1 MNEVLGALRKMHSLE
16 RFAVEIYRTQ
26 IRAFPEKEIA
36 DRLKAAMDNEQE
48 HVNDLRARIGELK
61 GRCSWLGFF
70 FQMAGKLLGFASTF
84 LGKVFA
90 LKADIRLEKRAVR
103 DYGDLLQE
111 LDFDEKSRGLIQKNI
126 EDEKV
131 HIRRWEESIEI
142 LKGQIT
148 QCSKKKGK

>member
-16 RFAVEIYRTQ
+16 IFAVEIYRAQ
-26 IRAFPEKEIA
+26 IRAFPEKQIA

-48 HVNDLRARIGELK
+48 HVNDLRAHIGELK
-61 GRCSWLGFF
+61 GRCSRLGFS

-84 LGKVFA
+84 LGKEFA

-103 DYGDLLQE
+103 DYGDLLQK

-142 LKGQIT
+142 LKGQTT
-148 QCSKKKGK
+148 QSL